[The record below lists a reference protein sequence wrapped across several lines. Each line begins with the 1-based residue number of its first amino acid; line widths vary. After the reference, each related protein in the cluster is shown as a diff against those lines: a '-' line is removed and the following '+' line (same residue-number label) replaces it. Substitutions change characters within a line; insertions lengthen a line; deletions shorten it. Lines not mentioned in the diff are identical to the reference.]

1 MSDRAGAK
9 IRKAAETG
17 AVVLSLMNLCALCL
31 VAQSC
36 LTLCDTKNPPG
47 PSVHGILP
55 PKVLEWVA
63 MPSPR
68 RSFQPRDQTQVSCI
82 AGGFFTM

>member
-9 IRKAAETG
+9 IQKAAETSTI
-17 AVVLSLMNLCALCL
+17 VLSLMNLCALCL
-31 VAQSC
+31 VAQSG

-47 PSVHGILP
+47 PSVLGILQ
-55 PKVLEWVA
+55 PKILEWVA
-63 MPSPR
+63 MPSSR
-68 RSFQPRDQTQVSCI
+68 RSSQPRDQTQVSCI